1 MQPPSGLLPSPLSF
15 ALDNASISTSFSP
28 IPSTTIATLSPTPD
42 TVQTATSVGDNDMDP
57 TSTLIA
63 SIIATATATAGSEK
77 GPKHGGESNG
87 ECKLLGPFA
96 LFIQGALGGLA
107 LLSLVFKRWRE
118 RPQRPVKIW
127 AFDASK
133 QVFGSV
139 LLHIANLLMSM
150 LSAGQLTVSPSVTN
164 EYQPNPCSFYLL
176 NLAIDVSCHEN
187 CIAMRP
193 LLIRTLQ
200 TTIGIPILIVLLRL
214 LHYGFSLTPVGNP
227 PESIQSGNYGQPPK
241 TMWWFKQS
249 MIYFLG
255 LLGMKICVFFIFQ
268 ILPWIVIV
276 GDWALK
282 WTEGNETVQ
291 VFFVMLLFPVIMNA
305 LQYYIIDS
313 FIKNQ
318 KPTDHEPIP
327 GEDGDDDENEEG
339 DGNSGARRR
348 ASRFAQHSL
357 DGAPMEPADEAA
369 LTKGAGNVEANEVS
383 SKTTKSDNRSD
394 SAAGLLKAGEYN
406 PATDGDES
414 STVVDSGSTSSGNAK
429 DAGKQPAGAGQD
441 NSR

>member
-1 MQPPSGLLPSPLSF
+1 
-15 ALDNASISTSFSP
+15 
-28 IPSTTIATLSPTPD
+28 
-42 TVQTATSVGDNDMDP
+42 MDP

-63 SIIATATATAGSEK
+63 GLYATETATATATSGSEK
-77 GPKHGGESNG
+77 GPQHGGGNHG
-87 ECKLLGPFA
+87 ECELLGPFA

-107 LLSLVFKRWRE
+107 LLSLVYKRWRE

-150 LSAGQLTVSPSVTN
+150 LSAGQLTVSPSTTR

-176 NLAIDVSCHEN
+176 NLAID
-187 CIAMRP
+187 
-193 LLIRTLQ
+193 

-214 LHYGFSLTPVGNP
+214 FHYGFSLTPVGNP

-241 TMWWFKQS
+241 TSWWFKQS

-255 LLGMKICVFFIFQ
+255 LLGMKICVFFIFH
-268 ILPWIVIV
+268 IMPWIVMV

-282 WTEGNETVQ
+282 WTEGNEMVQ

-305 LQYYIIDS
+305 VQYYIIDS

-327 GEDGDDDENEEG
+327 SEDGEGEEDEG
-339 DGNSGARRR
+339 DAHIRRR
-348 ASRFAQHSL
+348 LSRALEHSVDDAL
-357 DGAPMEPADEAA
+357 LETEDEAG
-369 LTKGAGNVEANEVS
+369 TT
-383 SKTTKSDNRSD
+383 KTTGKVKAAAVGNKSAKSNDVSKLSAD
-394 SAAGLLKAGEYN
+394 SRKLGEYN
-406 PATDGDES
+406 PDTDGEES
-414 STVVDSGSTSSGNAK
+414 PTVVGSGSTS
-429 DAGKQPAGAGQD
+429 AGGDDRPLLSKEEGRKKLALTGQEGQ
-441 NSR
+441 